1 MRFYH
6 AGIGKFIAKD
16 ILQYGNRYRAFGNS
30 PPKQVDPLG
39 MQDVDSGQKDT
50 QAADAA
56 QQAMVAA
63 TELATAGLGMGA
75 EVGAKIAATITEN
88 AAGIGTQPGAPASQ
102 QPSWEPKPGW
112 IKTPSGKY
120 VPTGYVP
127 PLPKKPYAPVAP
139 KPKAGILNGL
149 VNEKTGQVEKAPWTV
164 PGMAPGKMATWADLA
179 RQFVKI
185 RIMVKK
191 KEGTTSIA
199 QGACVIGV
207 SVEFPLYEKHFKENA
222 LNGVSGVWELL
233 YNGSPVTVQRAGG
246 LGGSN
251 EQGKRLGTVWKTK
264 PTGMDVAFG
273 GAGEKKVGP
282 DGGTASID
290 GRTGTWQARL
300 TVGTC
305 VKMSNTITITP

>member
-39 MQDVDSGQKDT
+39 MQDVDTGQKDT
-50 QAADAA
+50 QAVDAA
-56 QQAMVAA
+56 QQATVAA

-75 EVGAKIAATITEN
+75 EVGGKIAAIITEN
-88 AAGIGTQPGAPASQ
+88 AAGIGAQPGAPASQ

-120 VPTGYVP
+120 VPPGYVP

-139 KPKAGILNGL
+139 KPKPGILNGE
-149 VNEKTGQVEKAPWTV
+149 VNEKTGQVMKAPWTV
-164 PGMAPGKMATWADLA
+164 PGIPPGKMATWADLA

-199 QGACVIGV
+199 GGACTIGV
-207 SVEFPLYEKHFKENA
+207 SVEFPLYEKYPHEGSLNA
-222 LNGVSGVWELL
+222 VSGEWELL
-233 YNGSPVTVQRAGG
+233 CNGSPVTVQRAGG
-246 LGGSN
+246 IAGSS
-251 EQGKRLGTVWKTK
+251 EKGKSLGTVWKRRA
-264 PTGMDVAFG
+264 TGMEVAFG
-273 GAGEKKVGP
+273 GAGELKVGP
-282 DGGTASID
+282 DGGTAQID